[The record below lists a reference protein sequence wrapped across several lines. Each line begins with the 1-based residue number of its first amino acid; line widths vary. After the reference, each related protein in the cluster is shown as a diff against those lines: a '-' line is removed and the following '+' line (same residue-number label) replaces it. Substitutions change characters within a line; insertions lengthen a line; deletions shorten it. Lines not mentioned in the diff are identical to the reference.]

1 MSDIIQLL
9 PDSIANQIA
18 AGEVIQRPASA
29 VKELLENAIDA
40 GATEI
45 KLVLK
50 EAGKLLIQVV
60 DNGKGMTETDARMS
74 FERHA
79 TSKIKNAN
87 DLFALTTMGFRG
99 EALASIAAIAQV
111 ELKTRQENQE
121 LGTKIIIEGSKVI
134 SQEPCQCQVG
144 TSISIKNLFFNIPA
158 RRNFLKTNSVE
169 NRHIID
175 EFSRVALANPNVFF
189 SLHHNQN
196 ELYHLPVANLRQRIV
211 GVLGNNGNKKLV
223 PMSEDTDV
231 VKLSGFVSKPEYAK
245 KTRGEQFF
253 FVNNRFIK
261 SGYLHHAI
269 MNAYEGLLP
278 EDSYPLYVI
287 FMELDP
293 KIIDVNVHPT
303 KQEIKF
309 EDEKIIYNYLR
320 VAARHALGQYSI
332 TPTLDFEQDTQIS
345 QAYSQGSQ
353 IQRGQTTEMNWNPS
367 GSPTSTPSTSSRSP
381 STNSVESSNIQ
392 NWEKLYKGLGDIPMT
407 IPEEE
412 FAEEVTTIAS
422 QWGQEELIPEEK
434 QNVTRSFQLHNS
446 YIVSPIKS
454 GYLLI
459 DQQSAHER
467 ILYEKYIRV
476 VGEQQQHTQALLF
489 PINIPLNNQDSEVLK
504 EILPEI
510 NQMGFDVQEFSAN
523 TFVLQGLPAECSE
536 NINVEELI
544 QILVEQQRE
553 NKTLNSEIKTTVAGS
568 LARSTAIKRGTKLED
583 SEVKM
588 LIDQLFACEM
598 PYANPWGKKCFITY
612 DLDDLRKEFEV

>member
-1 MSDIIQLL
+1 
-9 PDSIANQIA
+9 
-18 AGEVIQRPASA
+18 
-29 VKELLENAIDA
+29 
-40 GATEI
+40 
-45 KLVLK
+45 
-50 EAGKLLIQVV
+50 
-60 DNGKGMTETDARMS
+60 
-74 FERHA
+74 
-79 TSKIKNAN
+79 
-87 DLFALTTMGFRG
+87 
-99 EALASIAAIAQV
+99 
-111 ELKTRQENQE
+111 
-121 LGTKIIIEGSKVI
+121 
-134 SQEPCQCQVG
+134 
-144 TSISIKNLFFNIPA
+144 
-158 RRNFLKTNSVE
+158 
-169 NRHIID
+169 
-175 EFSRVALANPNVFF
+175 
-189 SLHHNQN
+189 
-196 ELYHLPVANLRQRIV
+196 
-211 GVLGNNGNKKLV
+211 
-223 PMSEDTDV
+223 
-231 VKLSGFVSKPEYAK
+231 
-245 KTRGEQFF
+245 
-253 FVNNRFIK
+253 
-261 SGYLHHAI
+261 
-269 MNAYEGLLP
+269 
-278 EDSYPLYVI
+278 
-287 FMELDP
+287 
-293 KIIDVNVHPT
+293 
-303 KQEIKF
+303 
-309 EDEKIIYNYLR
+309 
-320 VAARHALGQYSI
+320 
-332 TPTLDFEQDTQIS
+332 
-345 QAYSQGSQ
+345 
-353 IQRGQTTEMNWNPS
+353 MNWNPS